1 MKKLYARTSAALACA
16 LCVTACGGSGNNL
29 QLGGTVYGM
38 TKPGLTLT
46 NNGGPELEIRPAASA
61 TGNSPFVFPQLVGT
75 DEKYNVQVKNQP
87 EGSTCTGQYNTG
99 TTGAYSVSSVA
110 FYCAN
115 VPRNLGGSIT
125 GLKSGGLVLNNGNVQ
140 LPITM
145 AAGTSTYPTTFTFT
159 TTTTVGT
166 KTTTTGQ
173 VGDGEPFGVTVLK
186 QPDAQTCTVTNGTGT
201 GIMGH
206 TDYNGLN
213 GVNGVLVTCVDK

>member
-38 TKPGLTLT
+38 TKTGLTLT
-46 NNGGPELEIRPAASA
+46 NNGGPEYTVTPAATS
-61 TGNSPFVFPQLVGT
+61 TGSSTFVFPELVGT

-99 TTGAYSVSSVA
+99 TTGAYSVSSVV

-115 VPRNLGGSIT
+115 VPRNLGGSVT
-125 GLKSGGLVLNNGNVQ
+125 GLKYDGLVLNNGNVK
-140 LPITM
+140 L
-145 AAGTSTYPTTFTFT
+145 AVGKDATTFTFT
-159 TTTTVGT
+159 STTTVGT

-173 VGDGEPFGVTVLK
+173 VGDGEPFGVTVLE
-186 QPDAQTCTVTNGTGT
+186 QPKLADGVTVAQICTVSNGT